1 MDLLSIISTILAFL
15 TGGGLV
21 AILTVRQQKKMK
33 EGEATQS
40 VERGKQEQLNT
51 VEIQDRIYERLNSR
65 LEIELK
71 TRDKKIDDFEKENG
85 ELRKEVGKLREE
97 VQQFKTADKL
107 NTGKIKELELM
118 VLEYKETCD
127 TCQFRLEQKAKMKKT

>member
-33 EGEATQS
+33 EGEAKQS
-40 VERGKQEQLNT
+40 LARGEQED
-51 VEIQDRIYERLNSR
+51 V
-65 LEIELK
+65 K
-71 TRDKKIDDFEKENG
+71 AKIDLREFEKSIFSEVSQMLKNQADDLKKENG

-127 TCQFRLEQKAKMKKT
+127 TCQFRLEQKAKMRKS

>member
-21 AILTVRQQKKMK
+21 AILTVRQHKKMK

-71 TRDKKIDDFEKENG
+71 TRDKKIDDFEKENT
-85 ELRKEVGKLREE
+85 ELREE
-97 VQQFKTADKL
+97 VKQLRIANKL
-107 NTGKIKELELM
+107 NSGKIEELENI
-118 VLEYKETCD
+118 VNEYKTTCEN
-127 TCQFRLEQKAKMKKT
+127 CQFRLDQKAKMKKT

>member
-1 MDLLSIISTILAFL
+1 MDLLSIISTIIAFL

-21 AILTVRQQKKMK
+21 AILTVRQHKKMK

-40 VERGKQEQLNT
+40 VERGKQEQLST

-71 TRDKKIDDFEKENG
+71 TRDKKIDDFEKENSD
-85 ELRKEVGKLREE
+85 LRTEVGELREE
-97 VQQFKTADKL
+97 VKQFRIADKL
-107 NTGKIKELELM
+107 NIGKIKELELM

>member
-33 EGEATQS
+33 EGEARQS
-40 VERGKQEQLNT
+40 LARGEQED
-51 VEIQDRIYERLNSR
+51 V
-65 LEIELK
+65 K
-71 TRDKKIDDFEKENG
+71 AKIDLREFEKSIFSEVSQMLKNQADDLKKENG

-97 VQQFKTADKL
+97 VEQFKTADKL

-118 VLEYKETCD
+118 GKEYKETCD